1 MGQLGDVSSFSLS
14 LVTAAA
20 VSGAHRRGA
29 VDPLM
34 DMMNMMIMKMKMMKM
49 RMMKILLIMTKMIT
63 SYLCPSCYDLVTI
76 FFLSHP
82 LHSLTQR
89 SCLPQ
94 KEIPR
99 QSLTKYEESV

>member
-34 DMMNMMIMKMKMMKM
+34 DMMNMMIMKMKMMK
-49 RMMKILLIMTKMIT
+49 ILLIMTTMIT
-63 SYLCPSCYDLVTI
+63 SYLCPSCHDLVTI

-99 QSLTKYEESV
+99 QSLTKYEKC